1 MKNHVHSLFLLL
13 FISTILLGGCVGSQ
27 IQELTNEQI
36 QAQARLDP
44 ANLLESNIFSIS
56 QQELEKMD
64 GVTKENSILSTD
76 VTLYGLPGKVIYF
89 LDGSSKPS
97 GNVYSITYFIQILD
111 QDASDIIENIR
122 TDLKIRFGDNY
133 EESRVIRDTGVEVLD
148 DFRQEGNMTPISEL
162 WKSLSDREN
171 KIIQYQLTWKQ
182 REYNPS
188 FWVMSSKRGIDIQ
201 ISFSQ

>member
-1 MKNHVHSLFLLL
+1 MKVTGTCLLY
-13 FISTILLGGCVGSQ
+13 T
-27 IQELTNEQI
+27 
-36 QAQARLDP
+36 
-44 ANLLESNIFSIS
+44 
-56 QQELEKMD
+56 
-64 GVTKENSILSTD
+64 STD

-89 LDGSSKPS
+89 FNGSRKY
-97 GNVYSITYFIQILD
+97 VCSITYFIQVPD
-111 QDASDIIENIR
+111 QDAPDIIEDIR
-122 TDLKIRFGDNY
+122 TDLEIRFGENY

-171 KIIQYQLTWKQ
+171 KTIQYQLTWKQ